1 MITSITT
8 PIGNSSATVT
18 TVSSIGCA
26 PNPSLYTVAGG
37 GVAGGGGT
45 GTIILHNGITGQNNW
60 TNSIMNSTLEVKG
73 DANFEGD
80 VKIKGNSIVDLIDNI
95 EKRLAILHPNLELE
109 DKWEELK
116 SLGTKYRKLES
127 EILEK
132 EKIWTILK
140 K

>member
-1 MITSITT
+1 MIKSITT

-18 TVSSIGCA
+18 TVSGIGCA
-26 PNPSLYTVAGG
+26 PITGLYTAAGF
-37 GVAGGGGT
+37 GT
-45 GTIILHNGITGQNNW
+45 GTFILSNGGTGQNNW
-60 TNSIMNSTLEVKG
+60 TNSTTNSTLEVKG

>member
-26 PNPSLYTVAGG
+26 PNTSLYTVA
-37 GVAGGGGT
+37 GGGT

-60 TNSIMNSTLEVKG
+60 TNSTTNSTLEVQG
-73 DANFEGD
+73 DANFAGD